1 MTFTEFMTGL
11 WVKVKAAALWVW
23 GKLAQWLKP
32 AP

>member
-1 MTFTEFMTGL
+1 MTFKEFVTGL
-11 WVKVKAAALWVW
+11 WAKTKLAAAWVW